1 MIDTT
6 LRTTAALPAATPTG
20 PEWPAGLGT
29 RYREDGFVVLP
40 GLLPPADL
48 AVLDDELSAIC
59 RGERGAVD
67 GLAETARTG
76 STVDLLRSILCVH
89 FPHKASPATLDL
101 ARREDVVQP
110 LTRVI
115 GPNVKLVQS
124 MFFVKSE
131 GKPGQAWHQDENFI
145 PTRDRSLAA
154 VWIAVDDATV
164 ENGCL
169 WALPGSHRR
178 GVLYPD
184 RETDDA
190 RFDCTV
196 ESFDFPYRD
205 EDAVP
210 LELPAGSAV
219 LFDGHLL
226 HRSLPNTGRHGMRR
240 ALVFH
245 YMSAES
251 RLPWFP
257 PADGDWMAH
266 ADHRDV
272 VLVAGEDPYA
282 YLGTT
287 DVWRPHVRPEREGG
301 CAR

>member
-1 MIDTT
+1 M
-6 LRTTAALPAATPTG
+6 TATPVRHPAADTASG
-20 PEWPAGLGT
+20 PADDLAA
-29 RYREDGFVVLP
+29 RYAEDGFVVLP
-40 GLLPPADL
+40 GLLSPADL
-48 AVLDDELSAIC
+48 AALDSEVAAIC
-59 RGERGAVD
+59 GGERGSVD
-67 GLAETARTG
+67 GMPDPGPGATPA
-76 STVDLLRSILCVH
+76 DLLRSILCVH
-89 FPHKASPATLDL
+89 FPHKLSPALLDL
-101 ARREDVVQP
+101 ARRADVVEP
-110 LTRVI
+110 LTRVV

-196 ESFDFPYRD
+196 ESHSFPHRD

-219 LFDGHLL
+219 LFDGYLL
-226 HRSLPNTGRHGMRR
+226 HRSLPNTGRHGTRR
-240 ALVFH
+240 ALVYH
-245 YMSAES
+245 YTSAET
-251 RLPWFP
+251 RLPWLP
-257 PADGDWMAH
+257 PAEGDWMAH
-266 ADHRDV
+266 ADLRDV

-282 YLGTT
+282 SLGTT
-287 DVWRPHVRPEREGG
+287 DHWRPHVRPDREGG

>member
-1 MIDTT
+1 MTDTALPPLAAGT
-6 LRTTAALPAATPTG
+6 AGTGDLRT
-20 PEWPAGLGT
+20 
-29 RYREDGFVVLP
+29 RYEQDGFVVLP
-40 GLLPPADL
+40 DLLSPADL
-48 AVLDDELSAIC
+48 AALDDEVVAMC
-59 RGERGAVD
+59 RGERGEVE
-67 GLAETARTG
+67 GLDTTARGG
-76 STVDLLRSILCVH
+76 STEDLLRSVLCVH
-89 FPHKASPATLDL
+89 FPHKLSPSVLDL
-101 ARREDVVQP
+101 AGRPDVVDP

-115 GPNVKLVQS
+115 GPNVKMVQS
-124 MFFVKSE
+124 MFFIKSE

-190 RFDCTV
+190 RFDCSV

-226 HRSLPNTGRHGMRR
+226 HRSLPNTGAHGMRR

-251 RLPWFP
+251 RLPWLP
-257 PADGDWMAH
+257 PGEGEWMAH
-266 ADHRDV
+266 TDHRDIV
-272 VLVAGEDPYA
+272 MVAGEDPYA
-282 YLGTT
+282 SLGTV
-287 DVWRPHVRPEREGG
+287 DHWHPHVRPDRDGG